1 VFKKRTG
8 DTKGC
13 GKLAVLINQARLL
26 WLLWK
31 WAARIKDQKRSVLH
45 SPPPLTPSPT

>member
-1 VFKKRTG
+1 MQTGPSLLTVFKKRTG

-26 WLLWK
+26 WLL
-31 WAARIKDQKRSVLH
+31 
-45 SPPPLTPSPT
+45 